1 MDKNIKNLL
10 IFGGASVG
18 AYYLYKSLKTNSRNP
33 ENAVTQSSFSNFINQ
48 QNNTLVTSQLT
59 TGYNQFITQYASP
72 NTDKY
77 GKRWYVYVFS
87 NMPPLFVGNYPTL
100 ANLTTT
106 ATTTNTTSPL
116 KLSPCTQFINLANQI
131 SLQYPNYAQ
140 FSVFL
145 QAFLQSP
152 NNPCAREW
160 WFKNMFSME
169 YVAPKVT
176 IDYTNESA
184 IATTISQLKTFVAN
198 TYPRYRIAIV
208 RQ

>member
-18 AYYLYKSLKTNSRNP
+18 AYYLYKSLKTNSTSQ
-33 ENAVTQSSFSNFINQ
+33 ENGVTQSSFSNFINQ
-48 QNNTLVTSQLT
+48 QSNTLVTSQLT

-87 NMPPLFVGNYPTL
+87 NMPPLFVGNYPTF

-106 ATTTNTTSPL
+106 GVTTNTTSPF
-116 KLSPCTQFINLANQI
+116 KLSACSQFINLANQI

-145 QAFLQSP
+145 EAFLQYP
-152 NNPCAREW
+152 TNPCGREW

-184 IATTISQLKTFVAN
+184 IATTISQLKTFVAT